1 MSWITPQN
9 NAINLPCET
18 VLIDISTSFR
28 ITQKIHTFKQIDGGQ
43 MQQQSRLLFGTAGI
57 PHSTPKKNSP
67 IEGVKQI
74 HALGLDC
81 MQLEFAHGVRMKEE
95 VSSGLRKASY
105 ELNIPLTSHGPY
117 YINLNA
123 REQDKIDS
131 SVERIIQTAK
141 ISDLCGAESMTFHAA
156 FYMKDSPYDVFDLV
170 QKSMNVIEE
179 RLSRL
184 DIEIELRPELTG
196 KTSQFGSLE
205 ELIDLTKRVNSCE
218 PCLDFSHL
226 YARTGE
232 YNSYDEFCKVLDR
245 LNTELQPNA
254 TKNLHVHISGISS
267 NSKGDL
273 KHLNLG
279 QSSFNWKDLMRAFKD
294 KGCNGY
300 VICVSPN
307 LEEDALM
314 LKEYYMSLPD
324 QVAV

>member
-1 MSWITPQN
+1 M
-9 NAINLPCET
+9 AF
-18 VLIDISTSFR
+18 D
-28 ITQKIHTFKQIDGGQ
+28 
-43 MQQQSRLLFGTAGI
+43 RLLFGTAGV
-57 PHSTPKKNSP
+57 PNSTVKKNNP
-67 IEGVKQI
+67 VEGVKKI
-74 HALGLDC
+74 HELGLDC

-95 VSSGLRKASY
+95 VSSALRKASY
-105 ELNIPLTSHGPY
+105 ELGVPLTSHGPY

-170 QKSMNVIEE
+170 EKSMNVIEE

-205 ELIDLTKRVNSCE
+205 ELISLTKLVNSCK

-226 YARTGE
+226 YARTE
-232 YNSYDEFCKVLDR
+232 KYNTYEEFIEVLNK
-245 LNTELQPNA
+245 LETELGPNSL
-254 TKNLHVHISGISS
+254 KEMHIHISGISS

-273 KHLNLG
+273 KHLNLE
-279 QSSFNWKDLMRAFKD
+279 QSKFNWRDLMKALKEKD
-294 KGCNGY
+294 ARGY
-300 VICVSPN
+300 VICNSPN
-307 LEEDALM
+307 LEKDAKM
-314 LKEYYMSLPD
+314 LKDFYL
-324 QVAV
+324 AI

>member
-1 MSWITPQN
+1 MSF
-9 NAINLPCET
+9 
-18 VLIDISTSFR
+18 D
-28 ITQKIHTFKQIDGGQ
+28 
-43 MQQQSRLLFGTAGI
+43 RLLFGTAGV
-57 PHSTPKKNSP
+57 PNCTVKKNNP
-67 IEGVKQI
+67 VEGVQKI
-74 HALGLDC
+74 SELGLDC

-95 VSSGLRKASY
+95 VSSALRKASY
-105 ELNIPLTSHGPY
+105 ELGVPLTSHGPY

-170 QKSMNVIEE
+170 EKSMNVIEE

-205 ELIDLTKRVNSCE
+205 ELISLTKSVMSVK
-218 PCLDFSHL
+218 PCIDFSHL

-232 YNSYDEFCKVLDR
+232 YNSHKEMVEVLNR
-245 LNTELQPNA
+245 LEGELGSDALSNMHI
-254 TKNLHVHISGISS
+254 HVSGISS

-273 KHLNLG
+273 KHLNLEK
-279 QSSFNWKDLMRAFKD
+279 SDFNWRAMLDALKE
-294 KGCNGY
+294 KNCMGY
-300 VICVSPN
+300 VISNSPN
-307 LEEDALM
+307 LEGDAKM
-314 LKEYYMSLPD
+314 LKDYYMAL
-324 QVAV
+324 

>member
-1 MSWITPQN
+1 MH
-9 NAINLPCET
+9 
-18 VLIDISTSFR
+18 D
-28 ITQKIHTFKQIDGGQ
+28 
-43 MQQQSRLLFGTAGI
+43 RLLFGTAGV
-57 PHSTPKKNSP
+57 PNSTVKKSNP
-67 IEGVKQI
+67 IEGVKRI
-74 HALGLDC
+74 HELGLDC

-95 VSSGLRKASY
+95 VSSGLRKISY
-105 ELNIPLTSHGPY
+105 ELGIPLTSHGPY

-170 QKSMNVIEE
+170 EKSMNVIEE

-205 ELIDLTKRVNSCE
+205 ELITLTKNVSSCR

-226 YARTGE
+226 YARTGQ
-232 YNSYDEFCKVLDR
+232 YNSESEFDELIGR
-245 LNTELQPNA
+245 LHEELG
-254 TKNLHVHISGISS
+254 TKALRNMHIHISGISC

-273 KHLNLG
+273 KHMNLEK
-279 QSSFNWKDLMRAFKD
+279 SDFNWRALLKIL
-294 KGCNGY
+294 KKYNCGGY
-300 VICVSPN
+300 VICNSPN
-307 LEEDALM
+307 LEDDALM
-314 LKEYYMSLPD
+314 MKNYY
-324 QVAV
+324 QAI

>member
-1 MSWITPQN
+1 M
-9 NAINLPCET
+9 AF
-18 VLIDISTSFR
+18 D
-28 ITQKIHTFKQIDGGQ
+28 
-43 MQQQSRLLFGTAGI
+43 RLLFGTAGV
-57 PHSTPKKNSP
+57 PNSTVKKNNP
-67 IEGVKQI
+67 VEGVKRI
-74 HALGLDC
+74 HELALDC

-95 VSSGLRKASY
+95 VSSALRKVSY
-105 ELNIPLTSHGPY
+105 ELGVPLTSHGPY

-170 QKSMNVIEE
+170 EKSLNVIEE

-205 ELIDLTKRVNSCE
+205 ELISLSKSVTSCK
-218 PCLDFSHL
+218 PCMDFSHL

-232 YNSYDEFCKVLDR
+232 VNDYKGFCETLETLK
-245 LNTELQPNA
+245 TELGPKA
-254 TKNLHVHISGISS
+254 LEEMHIHISGISS

-273 KHLNLG
+273 KHLNLEK
-279 QSSFNWKDLMRAFKD
+279 SKFNWKDLMKALKD
-294 KGCNGY
+294 MDCRGY
-300 VICVSPN
+300 VVCNSPN
-307 LEEDALM
+307 LEVDAQM
-314 LKEYYMSLPD
+314 LKQYY
-324 QVAV
+324 VAL

>member
-1 MSWITPQN
+1 MAT
-9 NAINLPCET
+9 E
-18 VLIDISTSFR
+18 
-28 ITQKIHTFKQIDGGQ
+28 
-43 MQQQSRLLFGTAGI
+43 RLLFGTAGV
-57 PHSTPKKNSP
+57 PNSTPKKNNP
-67 IEGVKQI
+67 IEGVRQI

-95 VSSGLRKASY
+95 ISSGLRKVSY
-105 ELNIPLTSHGPY
+105 ELNVPLTSHGPY

-170 QKSMNVIEE
+170 EKSLNVIEE
-179 RLSRL
+179 RLNRL

-196 KTSQFGSLE
+196 KTSQFGSLD
-205 ELIDLTKRVNSCE
+205 ELISLTKQVQSCQ

-232 YNSYDEFCKVLDR
+232 CNSLSEFKSVLDR
-245 LNTELQPNA
+245 IKLELGASSLQNM
-254 TKNLHVHISGISS
+254 HIHISGISS

-273 KHLNLG
+273 KHLNLED
-279 QSSFNWKDLMRAFKD
+279 SNFNWRELLQALKEYDC
-294 KGCNGY
+294 KGYMICN
-300 VICVSPN
+300 SPN
-307 LEEDALM
+307 MEEDATM
-314 LKEYYMSLPD
+314 LKNYYQSL
-324 QVAV
+324 

>member
-1 MSWITPQN
+1 M
-9 NAINLPCET
+9 AFE
-18 VLIDISTSFR
+18 
-28 ITQKIHTFKQIDGGQ
+28 
-43 MQQQSRLLFGTAGI
+43 RLLFGTAGV
-57 PHSTPKKNSP
+57 PNNTVKKNNP
-67 IEGVKQI
+67 VEGVQKI
-74 HALGLDC
+74 HELGLDC

-95 VSSGLRKASY
+95 VSSALRKVSY

-170 QKSMNVIEE
+170 EKSMNVIEE

-196 KTSQFGSLE
+196 KTSQFGSLD
-205 ELIDLTKRVNSCE
+205 ELITLTKNVGSVK
-218 PCLDFSHL
+218 PCMDFSHL
-226 YARTGE
+226 FARTGE
-232 YNSYDEFCKVLDR
+232 YNTYEEMVEVLKR
-245 LNTELQPNA
+245 LKIELGEDALRNMHI
-254 TKNLHVHISGISS
+254 HVSGISS

-273 KHLNLG
+273 KHLNLE
-279 QSSFNWKDLMRAFKD
+279 QSDFNWKDMLKALKD
-294 KGCNGY
+294 TECGGY
-300 VICVSPN
+300 VICNSPN

-314 LKEYYMSLPD
+314 MKKYYMAL
-324 QVAV
+324 

>member
-1 MSWITPQN
+1 MS
-9 NAINLPCET
+9 
-18 VLIDISTSFR
+18 D
-28 ITQKIHTFKQIDGGQ
+28 KK
-43 MQQQSRLLFGTAGI
+43 LLFGTAGV
-57 PHSTPKKNSP
+57 PNSTPKKNNP
-67 IEGVKQI
+67 IEGVRQI
-74 HALGLDC
+74 HTLGLDC

-95 VSSGLRKASY
+95 ISSGLRRISY
-105 ELNIPLTSHGPY
+105 QLGIPLTSHGPY

-170 QKSMNVIEE
+170 EKSLNVIEE

-205 ELIDLTKRVNSCE
+205 ELLQLTKQVNSCH

-226 YARTGE
+226 FARTGK
-232 YNSYDEFCKVLDR
+232 YNSYDEFCMILDR
-245 LNTELQPNA
+245 LDDELGGKALQNM
-254 TKNLHVHISGISS
+254 HIHISGISS

-273 KHLNLG
+273 KHLNLSE
-279 QSSFNWKDLMRAFKD
+279 SSFKWQELLKALHKFNCRGYMI
-294 KGCNGY
+294 CN
-300 VICVSPN
+300 SPN
-307 LEEDALM
+307 LEDDALM
-314 LKEYYMSLPD
+314 LKEFYSTLD
-324 QVAV
+324 TAVAN